1 MEKTNL
7 FVSSPLHAACGAG
20 AEAAAAVLL
29 EGGALPR
36 ARARRGATPLHLA
49 AGAARLFSAEGLR
62 RVLARADEGGKSS
75 KSSALAFLD
84 DDKQSALH
92 YAARAGAAAGAV
104 EWLMDTAETLQTQKR
119 LGFGVRVAF
128 SEWRDV
134 WGRTAMHWAALN
146 GHGAVVAVLLKKG
159 ASPRVADARGE
170 TPVAL
175 AERRALCS
183 ARERPDGERASRW
196 GDIATLLG
204 GAGTT
209 KHLKKSL
216 SAPNK

>member
-1 MEKTNL
+1 MKT
-7 FVSSPLHAACGAG
+7 SSPLHAACGAG

-29 EGGALPR
+29 EGGALPAR
-36 ARARRGATPLHLA
+36 ARAARRDAEHLA

-62 RVLARADEGGKSS
+62 RARWRARDQPRRGLFGVP
-75 KSSALAFLD
+75 LAFLD
-84 DDKQSALH
+84 DDEQSALH

-104 EWLMDTAETLQTQKR
+104 EWLVDTAETLRSQRR
-119 LGFGVRVAF
+119 LGFGKSSAAF

-134 WGRTAMHWAALN
+134 WGRDCVLAALN
-146 GHGAVVAVLLKKG
+146 GHDGDAAVLLKTAETSPGRARRAVG
-159 ASPRVADARGE
+159 A
-170 TPVAL
+170 
-175 AERRALCS
+175 AERRAPCS
-183 ARERPDGERASRW
+183 ARDRPDGERASRW
-196 GDIATLLG
+196 GDVAALLG